1 MLLARGASSAR
12 GRSAHWPVKSVT
24 GRGIARENAA
34 SESAAPGRPRR
45 TPSQPSS
52 LGSACAWCAQVPFR
66 DEQLHVQDRRARR
79 VFLTTLANNCCR
91 LWPTVALGWT
101 ALWNGVPSMAITAR
115 LSHTLH
121 QTLGDEAAED
131 LVNWMQ
137 QVDAQ
142 RAELREL
149 NELNF
154 ARVDTR
160 FAEAREATR
169 ADLAELRQAMQAD
182 LSELREEMK
191 AGFAELRLDTQ
202 ADLAELRQVMQSD
215 HSALRE
221 EMKPGFA
228 ELRQDSQADLAELRQ
243 VMQADR
249 ADLRQGRQ
257 ADRSELR
264 EEMKAGFAELR
275 QEMSQLETRLERRI
289 GDLIKWSFVFWVGAV
304 GAIAALAGVLR

>member
-154 ARVDTR
+154 SRVDAR
-160 FAEAREATR
+160 LAEVATR
-169 ADLAELRQAMQAD
+169 ADLTQVRQEL
-182 LSELREEMK
+182 
-191 AGFAELRLDTQ
+191 Q
-202 ADLAELRQVMQSD
+202 ADLAELRYEMEVGLAQTGGDLRQELQS
-215 HSALRE
+215 
-221 EMKPGFA
+221 GFA
-228 ELRQDSQADLAELRQ
+228 RSDAKL
-243 VMQADR
+243 
-249 ADLRQGRQ
+249 ADLRQEMQSGFARSDAKLAAFQ
-257 ADRSELR
+257 EEMRLGFSELQ
-264 EEMKAGFAELR
+264 
-275 QEMSQLETRLERRI
+275 QEMAHLEARLERRI

-304 GAIAALAGVLR
+304 GAIAMLAGAQIG